1 MATVNPIG
9 PTPNVRVYAGGVS
22 STAISPKDGSSKE
35 GLLSAAHRRV
45 SIAIYTTIALI
56 AFEGTS
62 VAAALPELAADLGDL
77 SLLPWVITGFLFA
90 LGISTIVAGPLVD
103 ALGSRQLF
111 VWSAAVFAGTGF
123 LAGLSTSLTMMIV
136 IRLVQGGASGVLF
149 AATIAAVNL
158 AFPSHLT
165 GRAFAANST
174 VWGLMGALAPAI
186 AAAMLNIASWRW
198 IFFINLPLGLVAL
211 VAGHRVLPGRQAG
224 AEPVSID
231 WRGTLLAAVFT
242 LATIA
247 AVERLGVLS
256 AVYLV
261 VAVGAVLVYGW
272 HARRAERP
280 VVSLSHIAVEPY
292 RSLALLPALMLGSAF
307 TTNIYI
313 TVYVAAGRGFSS
325 GTAAWSV
332 LFFTIGWTVGANVS
346 SVVLDRRST
355 VWVMTAGLASG
366 SAGSATIALAVVTNG
381 PLPIVFAG
389 LVALGIGI
397 GLTTNAGLIM
407 LRQVTESSQIGRAGA
422 ANQFMRSQGFTLG
435 AAAGGAIL
443 LFVVDRRLGSVE
455 PVRRLLAGD
464 DVDPDP
470 AVAAAV
476 RSGFGAVTITALVV
490 MLLAAIPMAGLRR
503 HAARTDDVETV
514 GVPAPS

>member
-1 MATVNPIG
+1 M
-9 PTPNVRVYAGGVS
+9 
-22 STAISPKDGSSKE
+22 SSKE
-35 GLLSAAHRRV
+35 GLLSPAHRRV

-90 LGISTIVAGPLVD
+90 LGITTIVAGPLVD
-103 ALGSRQLF
+103 AIGSRTLF

-123 LAGLSTSLTMMIV
+123 LAGLSTSLTMMIA

-198 IFFINLPLGLVAL
+198 IFFINLPLGLIAL
-211 VAGHRVLPGRQAG
+211 VAGFRVLPGRQEG
-224 AEPVSID
+224 AEPISVD
-231 WRGTLLAAVFT
+231 WRGTALATIFT
-242 LATIA
+242 LSTIA
-247 AVERLGVLS
+247 AVERLGLLS
-256 AVYLV
+256 AVYLA
-261 VAVGAVLVYGW
+261 VAVGSVLLYGW
-272 HARRAERP
+272 HARRATRP
-280 VVSLSHIAVEPY
+280 VVSLAHIAVEPY
-292 RSLALLPALMLGSAF
+292 RSLAILPSLMLGSAF

-313 TVYVAAGRGFSS
+313 TVYVAAGRGFST

-346 SVVLDRRST
+346 SVALDRRST
-355 VWVMTAGLASG
+355 VWVMTVGLAFGIGG
-366 SAGSATIALAVVTNG
+366 SALSTITVVTSG
-381 PLPIVFAG
+381 PLSVVFAG
-389 LVALGIGI
+389 LVVLGVGI
-397 GLTTNAGLIM
+397 GLTTNASLIM
-407 LRQVTESSQIGRAGA
+407 LREVTAPSQIGRAGA
-422 ANQFMRSQGFTLG
+422 ANQFMRSQGFTVG

-443 LFVVDRRLGSVE
+443 LFAVDRRLGSVE

-464 DVDPDP
+464 DVDADP
-470 AVAAAV
+470 AIAAAV
-476 RSGFGAVTITALVV
+476 RSGFGAVTVTALVV
-490 MLLAAIPMAGLRR
+490 MVLAAIPMAGLLRY
-503 HAARTDDVETV
+503 ASSATKGDVETV
-514 GVPAPS
+514 AAAGRS